1 MLPPTWIYIPLTYV
15 ACMIPLRR
23 WGWSSGQPTGQKVDV
38 HMTAE
43 KLSLIHQQG
52 IIYNGALDL
61 APGEYLVRFV
71 VRDDLRG
78 RTGSVSGPLKVE

>member
-1 MLPPTWIYIPLTYV
+1 
-15 ACMIPLRR
+15 
-23 WGWSSGQPTGQKVDV
+23 
-38 HMTAE
+38 MTAE